1 MNEEKDTTD
10 GVHRADG
17 AAEPAVGGDTTS
29 PTDSSAPREGSEN
42 RVNGLDPVT
51 GDHAVPAGPV
61 NGGAIDASADPSSET
76 ASAASAAGDGA
87 AGDSTTGGAEASGV
101 APLYGVGPFSLRE
114 LVLVGIWAVA
124 FLVSFFGRP
133 GQLDTPQLAALG
145 ASVWNSGIDWVL
157 TIGVPT
163 VAVGLLVLRRL
174 SPTAIRRVGSLG
186 VDQFASVAFSVSA
199 IAWLAMLWNG
209 IAVFAASG
217 ALLIS
222 WAVFPSFFLMLGG
235 VVFTVF
241 APLLPM
247 FGDDFAHRE
256 EQPAH
261 RVARPTRRVTRRP
274 APPAPAPVPASEPV
288 SASAPVS
295 APAPAGHVGTSD
307 AASRASAYPSP
318 FAPAE
323 PAEPAVSA
331 EPTGHS
337 EPAVDVREEA
347 GSSDADDADAA
358 VDGGEGDRAAQE
370 PSSDAVSSAEQERST
385 ASVSDET
392 VVVTPVPSNQPFWA
406 LVPVERDIIDETGT
420 PIFRIGPTAWALVLE
435 DRVDYFVVRHDD
447 GRVGYLMDVSGITRG

>member
-10 GVHRADG
+10 GVRRADG
-17 AAEPAVGGDTTS
+17 AAEPADGGDTTS
-29 PTDSSAPREGSEN
+29 PSGSPASQE
-42 RVNGLDPVT
+42 RSESPVNGRDPVT

-61 NGGAIDASADPSSET
+61 DGGATDVSADPIGET
-76 ASAASAAGDGA
+76 ASAAPAAGDDG
-87 AGDSTTGGAEASGV
+87 AGDPTAGEAEASAV
-101 APLYGVGPFSLRE
+101 PPLYGVGPFSLRE

-157 TIGVPT
+157 TVGVPT

-274 APPAPAPVPASEPV
+274 APPAPALVPASEPV
-288 SASAPVS
+288 SAST
-295 APAPAGHVGTSD
+295 PAGHVGASD
-307 AASRASAYPSP
+307 AVSRASAYPSP

-323 PAEPAVSA
+323 AAEPAVHGEAAADAS
-331 EPTGHS
+331 EETGS
-337 EPAVDVREEA
+337 PDAGDAGDGAVDR
-347 GSSDADDADAA
+347 
-358 VDGGEGDRAAQE
+358 GDRAAQE
-370 PSSDAVSSAEQERST
+370 SGSEPVPPAEQEQP

-435 DRVDYFVVRHDD
+435 DRTDYFVVRHDD
-447 GRVGYLMDVSGITRG
+447 GRVGYLMDVSGVTRG

>member
-10 GVHRADG
+10 ETRRADG
-17 AAEPAVGGDTTS
+17 AAEPAIGSDAAS
-29 PTDSSAPREGSEN
+29 PTDSSAPQEGSEN
-42 RVNGLDPVT
+42 
-51 GDHAVPAGPV
+51 PV
-61 NGGAIDASADPSSET
+61 NGHSANGRDPVSAGRVDEAVSAEPVDGGVADASAEPISET
-76 ASAASAAGDGA
+76 ASAAPAASDDGAGDR
-87 AGDSTTGGAEASGV
+87 AGQAEASSV
-101 APLYGVGPFSLRE
+101 APHYGVGPFSLRE
-114 LVLVGIWAVA
+114 IVLVGIWAVA

-133 GQLDTPQLAALG
+133 GQVDTPQLAALG

-174 SPTAIRRVGSLG
+174 SPNAIRRVGSLG
-186 VDQFASVAFSVSA
+186 IDQFASVAFSVSA

-217 ALLIS
+217 TMLIS
-222 WAVFPSFFLMLGG
+222 WAVFPSFFLMLAG
-235 VVFTVF
+235 VAFTVF
-241 APLLPM
+241 APLLPL

-261 RVARPTRRVTRRP
+261 RVARPTRPVTRRP
-274 APPAPAPVPASEPV
+274 APPAPAPVPASEP
-288 SASAPVS
+288 
-295 APAPAGHVGTSD
+295 APAATPAGHVSDRD
-307 AASRASAYPSP
+307 AAGRASAYPSP

-323 PAEPAVSA
+323 ATDHGEPAPDASG
-331 EPTGHS
+331 ETGS
-337 EPAVDVREEA
+337 PDAGAGADALPEPA
-347 GSSDADDADAA
+347 SD
-358 VDGGEGDRAAQE
+358 
-370 PSSDAVSSAEQERST
+370 PVSSVEEERPA

-435 DRVDYFVVRHDD
+435 DRVEYFVVRHDD